1 MQCRVCIC
9 RCKEEKLEKKDTDP
23 SRPTGDKKASQ
34 LAQDLKKKTPFFRG
48 EGNLGKEKRE

>member
-1 MQCRVCIC
+1 MPRMYMQMQRRKI
-9 RCKEEKLEKKDTDP
+9 RKKDTDP

-34 LAQDLKKKTPFFRG
+34 LAQDVKKTHFFRG